1 MPSAYGG
8 GAGSPGT
15 MPRMYIDVF
24 DRNPF
29 GTNCWLLAADESE
42 DAVVVDPGFEP
53 DDVRLLL
60 ERAGKR
66 PEAVL
71 LTHAHMDHA
80 YAAGDLAGDD
90 VPVFIH
96 QDDAVAF
103 EDLDEWNP
111 GFDNPLTPV
120 KDLRRLVG
128 GEELAFAGF
137 RIGAR
142 HTPGHTPGHC
152 SFVTDA
158 TVIAGDLVFA
168 GSIGRSDFPNSS
180 PRAMR
185 ESLAWFLTLDDAVD
199 VLPGHGARTSVGRER
214 ASNPFLV
221 DLA

>member
-1 MPSAYGG
+1 
-8 GAGSPGT
+8 
-15 MPRMYIDVF
+15 MYIDVF

-80 YAAGDLAGDD
+80 YAAGDLAGGD

-185 ESLAWFLTLDDAVD
+185 ESLEWFLTLDDAVD

>member
-96 QDDAVAF
+96 HDDAVAF

-158 TVIAGDLVFA
+158 TLIAGDLVFA

-185 ESLAWFLTLDDAVD
+185 ESLEWFLTLDDAVD